1 MSKVI
6 VKKGYNIKI
15 PSDIRKKADIL
26 EGDKINVESENK
38 KKLTLTKDPLE
49 ISFGCWNYNK
59 SGISYVNKIR
69 KKWNRKIV

>member
-6 VKKGYNIKI
+6 VKKEYNIKI
-15 PSDIRKKADIL
+15 PSDIRKKANIS
-26 EGDKINVESENK
+26 EGDRINVESVNE
-38 KKLTLTKDPLE
+38 KKLILTKDPLE

-59 SGISYVNKIR
+59 SGISYVNTIR